1 MARRRGSVKT
11 MSRTGKVRAETEVA
25 APSAFAMR
33 DLNGIEFIGSYG
45 ENKLEWPSHR
55 LPEIA
60 FLGRSNVGKS
70 SMLNCL
76 FGEAIAKVRLGNFD
90 SYIITVVEYES

>member
-1 MARRRGSVKT
+1 MPRKKRPAST
-11 MSRTGKVRAETEVA
+11 LSRTGKTRAETEVA
-25 APSAFAMR
+25 APSAFSMR
-33 DLNGIEFIGSYG
+33 ELNVIEFMGSYG

-70 SMLNCL
+70 SMINCL
-76 FGEAIAKVRLGNFD
+76 FSEVVAKVRFDHWNF
-90 SYIITVVEYES
+90 ILWL

>member
-1 MARRRGSVKT
+1 MPRKKRPANT
-11 MSRTGKVRAETEVA
+11 MSRTGKTRAEIEVA
-25 APSAFAMR
+25 APSAFSMR
-33 DLNGIEFIGSYG
+33 DLNGIEFMGSYG

-76 FGEAIAKVRLGNFD
+76 FSEVIAKVRCDHWICIL
-90 SYIITVVEYES
+90 